1 MKGKNGIE
9 TGINADT
16 DLYTKRDLKRVNRTL
31 RQFIRYA
38 APEMIREPWL
48 DVGAG
53 ESYMRDKL
61 RSIFKIN
68 FYVSEIDLDFERYEY
83 ADEFFKTVTS
93 FEVLEHLFNPLTHL
107 IELRRILATD
117 GNLFLTTPNDY
128 SLIYKVEHFTSRKYH
143 PHFHQFSEMDLR
155 NIVDRAGFKII
166 FLKKYFA
173 SASGTVARISRND
186 FLLHAVRT

>member
-93 FEVLEHLFNPLTHL
+93 FEF
-107 IELRRILATD
+107 
-117 GNLFLTTPNDY
+117 
-128 SLIYKVEHFTSRKYH
+128 
-143 PHFHQFSEMDLR
+143 
-155 NIVDRAGFKII
+155 
-166 FLKKYFA
+166 
-173 SASGTVARISRND
+173 
-186 FLLHAVRT
+186 